1 MSLSRRRF
9 LSLSGAAVA
18 AAATSRIARGCL
30 PPPID
35 TAPLVAGNT
44 AFAVDLYRKIAA
56 EPGNLFLSPFS
67 ISAALAMTSAGAK
80 NRTLAEMNKVLHLPE
95 DPHPAFAELSNRI
108 RSTGRDI
115 NRPFDLS
122 MANAIWAQRG
132 FPWRESFKNLTREHY
147 GAGLVEADFTQSEAA
162 RAAINEWVEKETR
175 TRVKNLI
182 PSGVITRLTR
192 MVLANAVYF
201 KGNWSSQFKKS
212 LTKDRDFHVD
222 RGGKR
227 AVPTM
232 EQTGQFGYAEVDY
245 TLERKFGAK
254 AQLLELPYA
263 GGDLSMV
270 VMLPEAGSL
279 GNLETSLSTIGLARW
294 LKAIQPREVN
304 VRMPRF
310 KLEMEKPLKLNDP
323 LKSLGMIDAFDDLR
337 ADFTGIHESDDL
349 LYITHVLHKA
359 FVDVNEE
366 GTEAAAATGVIV
378 GLRASAIEPEPTEFH
393 ADRPFLF
400 LIRDVKT
407 GGILFLGRVMNPRG

>member
-1 MSLSRRRF
+1 MSFTRRRF
-9 LSLSGAAVA
+9 LSLSG

-67 ISAALAMTSAGAK
+67 ISAALAMTSGGAK
-80 NRTLAEMNKVLHLPE
+80 NRTLAEMNKVLHLPA
-95 DPHPAFAELSNRI
+95 DPHPAFAELSKRVFA
-108 RSTGRDI
+108 TGLDVK
-115 NRPFDLS
+115 RPFDLTI
-122 MANAIWAQRG
+122 ANAIWAQRG
-132 FPWRESFKNLTREHY
+132 FPWRESFKTLTREHY
-147 GAGLVEADFTQSEAA
+147 GAGLVETDFAQSEAA
-162 RAAINEWVEKETR
+162 RAAINAWVEKETR
-175 TRVKNLI
+175 TRVKDLI
-182 PSGVITRLTR
+182 PAGAITRLTR

-201 KGNWSSQFKKS
+201 KGNWASQFKKA
-212 LTKDRDFHVD
+212 LTKDRDFHLD
-222 RGGKR
+222 RGGKQ

-232 EQTGQFGYAEVDY
+232 EQTGTFGYAEVDY
-245 TLERKFGAK
+245 SLERKFGAK

-270 VMLPEAGSL
+270 VMLPEAGGL
-279 GNLETSLSTIGLARW
+279 RNLETSLSTIGLNRW
-294 LKAIQPREVN
+294 LKDLRPQEVN
-304 VRMPRF
+304 VRLPKF
-310 KLEMEKPLKLNDP
+310 KLEMEKPISLKDP

-337 ADFTGIHESDDL
+337 ADFTGMHQSDQI

-378 GLRASAIEPEPTEFH
+378 GIRASEIEPEPKVFH

-407 GGILFLGRVMNPRG
+407 GGILFMGRVMNPKG